1 MRTLST
7 SQCGLSESAGSLFTF
22 EQLAAISARY
32 ACFEGHH
39 HECQPSPDRHPSAS
53 TSDQKAE
60 QAARADCRSTG
71 RRPRRARSTGAAN
84 LFSIP
89 LAEREA
95 AANGGLARR
104 GQILN
109 PQFFHAVAPW
119 PEREKSVDSR
129 PDPMTLAIETAGLTK
144 HYGQASGSIAS
155 LRARLGMPPHATVRA
170 LESLDIAVR
179 EGEVFGFLGP
189 NGAGK
194 STTIRLLLGF
204 LHPTAGSA
212 RVLGLDTVRDSVAI
226 RRRLGYLP
234 SGIALYDTLTGEQLL
249 DYLAALS
256 GRPPVRRRQLCDRL
270 ELSAATLKRLV
281 RDYSRG
287 LRQKIGIIPALQ
299 HDPELAIL
307 DEPTEGLDPLMQRAF
322 YEILDV
328 LKAEGRTIFFSSHV
342 LSEVERV
349 CDRVAIVRQGRLVA
363 LEETAGL
370 LARRK
375 RNIMLRFTGRAPAL
389 ETVAGITNVEH
400 GDGSLTC
407 RRRGR
412 AAVPRGDRRYGGC
425 RSDD

>member
-7 SQCGLSESAGSLFTF
+7 SQCGLSEAAGSLFTF

-234 SGIALYDTLTGEQLL
+234 SGIALYDTLTGAQLL

-256 GRPPVRRRQLCDRL
+256 GRPPVRRTQLCDAL

-287 LRQKIGIIPALQ
+287 MRQKIGIVQALQ

-322 YEILDV
+322 YEILDD
-328 LKAEGRTIFFSSHV
+328 LRTAGRTIFFSSHV

-349 CDRVAIVRQGRLVA
+349 CDRVAIIRGGRLVA
-363 LEETAGL
+363 LQDVTSL
-370 LARRK
+370 LEHRK
-375 RNIMLRFTGRAPAL
+375 RNVELRVADGDVPVL
-389 ETVAGITNVEH
+389 DGVAGVS
-400 GDGSLTC
+400 GLG
-407 RRRGR
+407 
-412 AAVPRGDRRYGGC
+412 
-425 RSDD
+425 